1 MTLTDI
7 GELLTN
13 IVKNYGSAIIG
24 ACGAI
29 VAAAIATV
37 YGGRE
42 LTKYMRHRM
51 AGLEETLRAA
61 EKELSAKEADNVE
74 LDQDNAQL
82 KDRCSGLEVQLDR
95 LKTAFDG
102 QNPWMRAP
110 FDVPA
115 RYHAHMKQSIPILL
129 IANLKGGVGKT
140 TLAANLVPY
149 FERQHGERVLAIDLD
164 YQGSLSSML
173 VAAPF
178 NERSSAKCVIDLLS
192 GGEAATVVAGS
203 RPVRDSLLDS
213 RVVECDHAFADF
225 EMRLLIQWL
234 SGDVGNDIRYN
245 LARVLQSADIQKNF
259 NRVIIDAPPRIT
271 TGFINA
277 LAASTD
283 LVVPFVLDLLSAER
297 VGLFLGQLND
307 MRPLLCPHLKLA
319 AALIPR
325 KQDISKAAGQRL
337 AYIESRDAQALLDP
351 VGRELF
357 ARSVGGQNA
366 DHFVSQAAH

>member
-1 MTLTDI
+1 
-7 GELLTN
+7 
-13 IVKNYGSAIIG
+13 
-24 ACGAI
+24 
-29 VAAAIATV
+29 
-37 YGGRE
+37 
-42 LTKYMRHRM
+42 
-51 AGLEETLRAA
+51 
-61 EKELSAKEADNVE
+61 
-74 LDQDNAQL
+74 
-82 KDRCSGLEVQLDR
+82 LEVQLDR

-319 AALIPR
+319 AAVGTMKLNATTNLTPTEAEALHEAKVRIQQAWGPGGYVLENALIPR